1 MADEEDQKAQVDHHQ
16 MVLSDEHVAQEMS
29 AIVSALSHV
38 VAGQRGTSSSSSSS
52 SSSQSSSTSIGG
64 LKRVREEELSKEMAF
79 RYQRPF
85 NEFGTYLGE
94 PSSSSSSSSC
104 STLLA
109 SVQSHQQSSFHAPP
123 QQPMRPPPPPPP
135 PMQSSP
141 SPTYQEAEEEE
152 LPRRR
157 YRGVRQRPWGKW
169 AAEIRDPHKATR
181 IWLGTF
187 DNAIDAA
194 RAYDEA
200 ALRFRGSRAKL
211 NFPEL
216 ARLRPPSPPR
226 PPLPPHHPQQQY
238 LSRDYVEY
246 SRLLQGVGVY
256 QQAPPVSLLD
266 QLSSFTSSHSHH
278 YQHASSSSSSS
289 STTNTS
295 ASASAS
301 SSPPPSSSSSSASV
315 FYPFYYTPNGGQ

>member
-1 MADEEDQKAQVDHHQ
+1 

-29 AIVSALSHV
+29 VMVSALSHV
-38 VAGQRGTSSSSSSS
+38 VAGQRTGTSSSSSLS
-52 SSSQSSSTSIGG
+52 SSSTSVG
-64 LKRVREEELSKEMAF
+64 LKRLREEELSKEMDF
-79 RYQRPF
+79 RYQRAF
-85 NEFGTYLGE
+85 NEFGTCLGE
-94 PSSSSSSSSC
+94 PSSSSSSSP
-104 STLLA
+104 TLLA
-109 SVQSHQQSSFHAPP
+109 RVQSHQQSSFPAPP
-123 QQPMRPPPPPPP
+123 PQPMRPPPSPPPPPPPP

-141 SPTYQEAEEEE
+141 SPTNQEAEEEE

-216 ARLRPPSPPR
+216 ARLRPPSPPH
-226 PPLPPHHPQQQY
+226 PPLPPHHPQQY

-256 QQAPPVSLLD
+256 QRTPPASLLD
-266 QLSSFTSSHSHH
+266 QLSSFTSSHSHDH

-289 STTNTS
+289 SSSSPTN
-295 ASASAS
+295 ASAS
-301 SSPPPSSSSSSASV
+301 SSSSSANPPSSSSSSASV